1 MAHIRMRIG
10 ELLVKG
16 GLITEAQ
23 LQHAL
28 GQKRPDGMKLGEFL
42 IRQGIVDEES
52 VVRVICEQ
60 AGVERYSDK
69 RFPFNRE
76 LASKIPAA
84 VAQRNKAVPLL
95 MQGSVLFVAMV
106 DPLDI
111 DALDRLE
118 ITANCEVDAVMCLMQ
133 EFLQLFGLIYGNYT
147 GIDGVMQ
154 TLGAGN
160 DEQPNAALEIVQA
173 RDDEVGDAG
182 APDEAPVV
190 RLVNAILAQGVRE
203 GASDIHINPEKESL
217 EVRFRIDGRLRKVPS
232 VPRRVASSVI
242 SRIKILGNMDISV
255 NRIPQDGRFTILVD
269 SREINV
275 RVSSLPTIYGENIVM
290 RLLDMSAK
298 RLYTLPQL
306 GMNPA
311 DCEKIEKYARKPYG
325 MILSTGPTGSGK
337 STSLYSIL
345 QMVNREDLNT
355 ITLEDPVEYRVHGI
369 RQVQLN
375 ARACMT
381 FASGLRSILRQDP
394 DILMVGEIRD
404 GETAQIAVQAA
415 LTGHLVFSTLH
426 TNDAT
431 GAVSR
436 LIDMG
441 VEPYLV
447 ASVLLCAFAQRLV
460 RVVCPHCKEE
470 YHPSPVLL
478 ESFGLHADD
487 VAYYHG
493 KGCFNCG
500 NTGYLGRMGLFE
512 VMTMP
517 LTMQEA
523 VAGRVT
529 TQALRQLALAEG
541 MRTLA
546 ADAAAKIKAGLTTVE
561 EAARVAM
568 V

>member
-10 ELLVKG
+10 ELLVKD
-16 GLITEAQ
+16 GLLTEAQ

-28 GQKRPDGMKLGEFL
+28 EQKRPEGMKLGELL

-52 VVRVICEQ
+52 VARVICAQ
-60 AGVERYSDK
+60 AGIERYSAE

-76 LASKIPAA
+76 VAAKVPAT
-84 VAQRNKAVPLL
+84 VAQRNKAVPL
-95 MQGSVLFVAMV
+95 MMHGSVLCVAMV

-118 ITANCEVDAVMCLMQ
+118 KVADCEVDAVMCLLQ
-133 EFLQLFGLIYGNYT
+133 EFTQLFGLIYGNYT
-147 GIDGVMQ
+147 GIDGVIQ
-154 TLGAGN
+154 TLGADN
-160 DEQPNAALEIVQA
+160 DDQPDKALEIIQT

-203 GASDIHINPEKESL
+203 GASDIHISPEKESL

-232 VPRRVASSVI
+232 VPHRVASSVI

-275 RVSSLPTIYGENIVM
+275 RVSSLPTIYGENVVM

-345 QMVNREDLNT
+345 QMVNRADLNT

-375 ARACMT
+375 ARAGMT

-447 ASVLLCAFAQRLV
+447 ASVLLCSFAQRLV
-460 RVVCPHCKEE
+460 RVVCPHCKEV
-470 YHPSPVLL
+470 YQPSPVLL
-478 ESFGLHADD
+478 ESFGLPAEGT
-487 VAYYHG
+487 YYHG
-493 KGCFNCG
+493 KGCFRCG

-517 LTMQEA
+517 LSLQEA

-529 TQALRQLALAEG
+529 TQTLRQMALAEG

-546 ADAAAKIKAGLTTVE
+546 ADAAEKINAGQTTVE